1 MDVMTQKHI
10 YEVIIAVIVLIAY
23 NSFCVVVRK
32 KLIHRLIAKVCWLFV
47 LIAGNCV
54 ILLMLL
60 SYVIT
65 DHVLYYPHCDEE
77 IHEQL
82 GEMEHME
89 ELALETSVGKCGG
102 WFYHS
107 PKNSELTVILYPGNM
122 QTAGEMVLLSGTFE
136 DSAEGLGLN
145 LVVMDYPGYGNSEGL
160 PSEYT
165 MKKMALEA
173 YDGVV
178 SREDMKKQKVVLM
191 SYSIGT
197 GVANYIASQR
207 DVDGLILLAPY
218 QNGYDLFN
226 GFVDIFHGPMK
237 LFMPFRMRADE
248 FAKLVTIKPLVIASE
263 QDEMVPYES
272 SLALTKLY
280 PMGVDMK
287 SYKGLAHGE
296 LWQEKQIWLDIFSY
310 LRDIYY
316 S

>member
-10 YEVIIAVIVLIAY
+10 YEVIVAVIVLIAY

-65 DHVLYYPHCDEE
+65 DHVLYYPHCDEA

-82 GEMEHME
+82 GMMDYME
-89 ELALETSVGKCGG
+89 ELALETSVGRCGG

-173 YDGVV
+173 YDDLLA
-178 SREDMKKQKVVLM
+178 REDMCGQRVVLM

-197 GVANYIASQR
+197 GVANYVASKR
-207 DVDGLILLAPY
+207 DVDGLILMAPY

-226 GFVDIFHGPMK
+226 GIVDMFHGPMK
-237 LFMPFRMRADE
+237 LFIPFRMRADR
-248 FAKLVTIKPLVIASE
+248 FAETVTVKPLIIASE

-272 SLALTKLY
+272 SLGLSKRY
-280 PMGVDMK
+280 PMGAFMD
-287 SYKGLAHGE
+287 SYHGLGHGE
-296 LWQEKQIWLDIFSY
+296 LWKDKRIWQSLIAY
-310 LRDIYY
+310 LEDFN